1 MRSLK
6 RKVSGFGQAQE
17 SAGRQI
23 GESGEVEGLS
33 CKRPGKKLRDGE
45 AEEAKRK
52 AASQDDE
59 RSGVNEADYS
69 G

>member
-1 MRSLK
+1 LRSLK

-17 SAGRQI
+17 SAGRQTS
-23 GESGEVEGLS
+23 ESGEVEGLS

-45 AEEAKRK
+45 AEEAKWK
-52 AASQDDE
+52 AASQDDGG
-59 RSGVNEADYS
+59 SGVNEVDYR